1 MPLEIYASIGL
12 ILVCVIYSKRK
23 IFENF
28 YNKNIYV
35 SNTNLLYKRA
45 KETLLEKNVLKKG
58 NKIYV
63 YEINSLRRNG
73 KLIKTLKVNK
83 IPIKIKTKSYPNTT
97 YTYSTHKK
105 NFQTTK
111 TSPTKQPSSNQKYT
125 TTLNSYTSP
134 IN

>member
-1 MPLEIYASIGL
+1 MLMPLEIYASIGL

-58 NKIYV
+58 NKIYI

-73 KLIKTLKVNK
+73 KLIKILKVNK
-83 IPIKIKTKSYPNTT
+83 LPIKIKTKNSVQYAKVPL
-97 YTYSTHKK
+97 KIEI
-105 NFQTTK
+105 
-111 TSPTKQPSSNQKYT
+111 QKD
-125 TTLNSYTSP
+125 LK
-134 IN
+134 

>member
-12 ILVCVIYSKRK
+12 ILVCLIYSKRK

-83 IPIKIKTKSYPNTT
+83 IPIKIKTKNTVQ
-97 YTYSTHKK
+97 YAKVPLK
-105 NFQTTK
+105 IEI
-111 TSPTKQPSSNQKYT
+111 QKDFK
-125 TTLNSYTSP
+125 
-134 IN
+134 